1 MSISLDFNGRPVH
14 STGQDPSIVSPAPHP
29 VTIGQDGNG
38 SGDAIKIGTKF
49 EARIGENQVETAE
62 TGKRNSREIYDNE
75 RSGCEPMPQA
85 GHKAASTGKRKLD
98 GTCSDSLPAAKRIHS
113 TSKKDREKRSATNP
127 ANKYDHLTRKLLREK
142 CWSRSILASGSKED
156 LVQRLR
162 LDDATRAQMPA
173 SQKPVREAATSSTR
187 PRAEPLDRYT
197 PMLQKDLQRECLNRS
212 LPIGHSKRY
221 LRFRLRTYD
230 AARALGLT
238 PEESLEAQRAT
249 FQHLLEEEAR
259 SISPLE
265 STEENTLGTQD
276 SSQDRAAAETCSEPV
291 ATPNYAAMGG
301 SELKSLC
308 RSRSLKQHSHRVSQL
323 RKALKNH
330 DRKFNKETKNLEVVD
345 DAKCPIAKH
354 KDALTASQ
362 SPNAFI
368 DLDQSSQ
375 DVENPE
381 QRAHSLPISLDAQ
394 GETRQQRSM
403 KLTSEEVFSE
413 KHPNVSSNSLQIG
426 LNPQEKVDNERN
438 LRTMPYN
445 TGSISPQQPLVSLLN
460 LTIKEAGDDARTSTH
475 QEIQLN
481 TKPLSEF
488 AAKVAAKAEF
498 NARYTSEVPSWICC
512 CVTPDYEVG
521 QKQLADFS
529 GNCLYHVPQ
538 LVQKDSFTQKEYQ
551 DYRDT
556 QQALDRRASCL
567 CQKPAVSHPEH
578 QVTMTEG
585 GFILARIWREQ
596 LIRRQSLT
604 YFYINMERMGPLEVM
619 HNVLE
624 DFMIELSSR
633 QQRRPLVLWAR
644 IEAMAWFTSLLPTSN
659 EWHFSQ
665 DRSRPCHYIMLFGIA
680 LLTTI
685 DALLQENLFTGQES
699 KVPNLGLVLAL
710 FIKSTWDSPPC
721 TWDLARNGLYK
732 SPFNNSVC
740 VKNENGWA
748 AEVIDL
754 ADQHGVGM
762 IGVPNI
768 DFIVD
773 QWRKRKT
780 FIDSIRDQARKER
793 YARDVALSGEK
804 VLPPSEATLVSI
816 AAKEGEPPAKRGTGQ
831 RTTVRCVHFSCW
843 VVKRLAEKRQR
854 SLLIWTCNASCRACM
869 ERSWSTCLSRTN
881 LSKLCF
887 QENLFILLFSLTAL
901 L

>member
-1 MSISLDFNGRPVH
+1 MSISLYIDGRPVH
-14 STGQDPSIVSPAPHP
+14 SAGNDPLIVSPALPP
-29 VTIGQDGNG
+29 VTSGQDVNG
-38 SGDAIKIGTKF
+38 CDDAIKTGTDF
-49 EARIGENQVETAE
+49 EARIRENQVETAE
-62 TGKRNSREIYDNE
+62 TGKRNFCEIYDNE
-75 RSGCEPMPQA
+75 SSGCKPMPQA
-85 GHKAASTGKRKLD
+85 EPEAASTAKRKLD
-98 GTCSDSLPAAKRIHS
+98 GTCSDSLPAAKRIHI

-162 LDDATRAQMPA
+162 LDDATRAQRPA
-173 SQKPVREAATSSTR
+173 SQKPVKEAPTSFAR
-187 PRAEPLDRYT
+187 PRAEPSDRYT

-212 LPIGHSKRY
+212 LPIGHSKKY

-238 PEESLEAQRAT
+238 PEESLEAQGAT

-259 SISPLE
+259 GVSPLE

-276 SSQDRAAAETCSEPV
+276 SSRDCAAAETCSGSV
-291 ATPNYAAMGG
+291 ATPNYAAMDG
-301 SELKSLC
+301 SESRSLC
-308 RSRSLKQHSHRVSQL
+308 RSRSLKHHSHRLSQL
-323 RKALKNH
+323 RKALKYH
-330 DRKFNKETKNLEVVD
+330 DRKLNKETKNIGVVD
-345 DAKCPIAKH
+345 DAKCPIAKI
-354 KDALTASQ
+354 KGALTASQ
-362 SPNAFI
+362 SPDAFI

-375 DVENPE
+375 DVATPE

-394 GETRQQRSM
+394 GETRQRGST
-403 KLTSEEVFSE
+403 KLTSEELLLE
-413 KHPNVSSNSLQIG
+413 KGPDVSSNSLQIG
-426 LNPQEKVDNERN
+426 PNPQEKVDNERT
-438 LRTMPYN
+438 LWTMPYDS
-445 TGSISPQQPLVSLLN
+445 GSISPQQPLVSLLN
-460 LTIKEAGDDARTSTH
+460 LTIKDAGDDARTRTH

-481 TKPLSEF
+481 TKPLSEY

-498 NARYTSEVPSWICC
+498 NARYTPEIPFWICC
-512 CVTPDYEVG
+512 CVTPGYEIG
-521 QKQLADFS
+521 RKQLADFS

-538 LVQKDSFTQKEYQ
+538 LAQKESFTQKEYQ

-556 QQALDRRASCL
+556 QQALDRRTSCL
-567 CQKPAVSHPEH
+567 CQNPAVSHPEH

-604 YFYINMERMGPLEVM
+604 NFYIDMERVGPLEVM

-644 IEAMAWFTSLLPTSN
+644 IEAMAWFMNLLPTSN
-659 EWHFSQ
+659 EWHFLK

-685 DALLQENLFTGQES
+685 DALLQENLFKGQES

-710 FIKSTWDSPPC
+710 FIKSTWDLPPC
-721 TWDLARNGLYK
+721 TWDLAWKGLYK
-732 SPFNNSVC
+732 SPFNNSLC
-740 VKNENGWA
+740 ANNENGWA
-748 AEVIDL
+748 AEVISL

-780 FIDSIRDQARKER
+780 FIESIRDQARKER
-793 YARDVALSGEK
+793 YVRDVALSDEK

-831 RTTVRCVHFSCW
+831 RTTVRCFQFSCW

-854 SLLIWTCNASCRACM
+854 SWLIWTCNASWRACM

-887 QENLFILLFSLTAL
+887 
-901 L
+901 